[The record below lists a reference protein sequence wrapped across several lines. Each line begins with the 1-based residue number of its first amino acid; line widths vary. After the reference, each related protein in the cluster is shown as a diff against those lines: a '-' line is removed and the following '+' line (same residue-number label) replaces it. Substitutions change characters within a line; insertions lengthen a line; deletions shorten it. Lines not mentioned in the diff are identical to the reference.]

1 MADAFK
7 RLYAFDEE
15 RIEQVN
21 EMLSK
26 GLPASQVAQVIQSE
40 WGLLADLKPDSVK
53 KMLERYRKTDLRER
67 ILAQVAGVTEG
78 MHTTTLAKR
87 VSALE
92 ELTDLATVQKGRYQK
107 AVQLEA
113 GKPLLLKQA
122 TEEGRLL
129 KEILVELGR
138 LQLDTGVLARVP
150 RRITGQVIDE
160 GGRVRQF
167 EWTEEQ
173 EALYREID
181 AGRLA
186 HAEAQA

>member
-7 RLYAFDEE
+7 RLYALDEE

-107 AVQLEA
+107 AVQLEG

>member
-53 KMLERYRKTDLRER
+53 KMLERYRKTDLREC

-107 AVQLEA
+107 AVQLEG

>member
-53 KMLERYRKTDLRER
+53 KMLERYRKTDLREC